1 MITNTTQPVTE
12 LGYFFSEV
20 IMKKS
25 IPILCVLFL
34 LAVSACQA
42 VPTASPQPSAT
53 PISSGA
59 IATPEVGST
68 LPITIR
74 YAKGFTLAYQ
84 GNYKILTV
92 TQPWADAE
100 QAFTYVLIPRGAEIP
115 AEVGNALV
123 IEVPVRSFVAMSTTY
138 YPFLENIGKL
148 DRLVAVDDATY
159 IYNPIVR
166 EKAAMGEI
174 AVVGGGMGGP
184 SANVERLLELDP
196 DVIMTSASGI
206 PELDVHPKLQE
217 VGLPV
222 VINGDYL
229 EQTPLGRAEWGIFIA
244 AFFDQEQEASQQFD
258 ALVQRYE
265 EVSALAANVQERV
278 TVFTNT
284 DYQGT
289 WYVPAGESYA
299 AILIK
304 DAGADY
310 LWADEPGT
318 GALPLSFETVFERAK
333 DADFWLNP
341 GFAASLQDLLAMDAR
356 YAEFEAFQTGNVFNY
371 NARVSEAGGMD
382 YFESGVANPDVIL
395 KDLIKIFYPELLP
408 EHTLFYYQQLK

>member
-1 MITNTTQPVTE
+1 
-12 LGYFFSEV
+12 
-20 IMKKS
+20 MKKT
-25 IPILCVLFL
+25 IPILCVLLFL
-34 LAVSACQA
+34 VVSACQA
-42 VPTASPQPSAT
+42 MPTGSPQPSAT
-53 PISSGA
+53 PASSSGT
-59 IATPEVGST
+59 ATAEANPQQ
-68 LPITIR
+68 PITIR
-74 YAKGFTLAYQ
+74 YAKGFTLEYKDA
-84 GNYKILTV
+84 YKILTV
-92 TQPWADAE
+92 TQPWAGAE
-100 QAFTYVLIPRGAEIP
+100 QALTYILVPRGSEPP
-115 AEVGNALV
+115 ADDGNAIV

-138 YPFLENIGKL
+138 FPFLENIGKL
-148 DRLVAVDDATY
+148 DALVAVDDATY
-159 IYNPIVR
+159 VYNPTVR
-166 EKAAMGEI
+166 EKAASGEI

-184 SANVERLLELDP
+184 SANIERLLELDP

-206 PELDVHPKLQE
+206 PELDVYPKLEE

-244 AFFDQEQEASQQFD
+244 AFFDLEQQASQQFD

-265 EVSALAANVQERV
+265 EVQALAAGVQERV

-284 DYQGT
+284 DFQGT

-299 AILIK
+299 AILLK
-304 DAGADY
+304 DAGAEY
-310 LWADEPGT
+310 LWEDQPGT
-318 GALPLSFETVFERAK
+318 GALPLSFETVFEKAK

-356 YAEFEAFQTGNVFNY
+356 YAEFKAFQTGQVFNY
-371 NARVSEAGGMD
+371 NAKVTDTGGMD